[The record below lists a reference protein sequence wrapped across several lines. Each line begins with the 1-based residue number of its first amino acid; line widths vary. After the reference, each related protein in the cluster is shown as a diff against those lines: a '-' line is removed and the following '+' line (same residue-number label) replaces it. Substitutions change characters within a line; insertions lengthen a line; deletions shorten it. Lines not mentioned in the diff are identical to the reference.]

1 MQVGDSSG
9 FRLRTSVVDW
19 QGRASGKRARS
30 PITTRPRTPRNLRVT
45 RRRQQVVKG
54 NFLCDDLVS
63 GVEVTPRPLESFA
76 WLKLDL
82 YRLIAWLSIVAY
94 LSLIGQATEY
104 LSPQLEAQSNLVN
117 HAQDTL
123 HPFYIVF
130 HRDSTKSKSFCKN
143 LTWRLVGMF

>member
-1 MQVGDSSG
+1 MSKFELLVCEEVDQGRG

-30 PITTRPRTPRNLRVT
+30 PITTRPRTSRNQRVT

-54 NFLCDDLVS
+54 HFLCDDLVS

-82 YRLIAWLSIVAY
+82 YRLIAWLSILAY

-117 HAQDTL
+117 HAQHTF
-123 HPFYIVF
+123 HPFHTVF
-130 HRDSTKSKSFCKN
+130 HRVSTKSKSICKS
-143 LTWRLVGMF
+143 